1 MIEVLS
7 QGSLVIASPLSLPN
21 MNSRGMPIAPRH
33 RIVISFS
40 ALVQLPVAAGFDRR
54 SKPDQCR
61 FLEMAAHHHQ
71 PDRQAVDT
79 SAWHGEGR
87 MPRYVEGTGV
97 RLHVECGIDRATQR
111 CIGRR

>member
-7 QGSLVIASPLSLPN
+7 QGSLVIASPSVFQTRI
-21 MNSRGMPIAPRH
+21 SAEMPIAPRH

-71 PDRQAVDT
+71 TDRQAVDT

-97 RLHVECGIDRATQR
+97 RLHVECDIDRA
-111 CIGRR
+111 